1 MTSTSVI
8 FTMEIKHSLSH
19 SQSLSAI
26 DGQLRGTQ
34 VSMKSD
40 DGLVLEWFF
49 FGSDLQRSPICDEN
63 VFCLKLDVLFIKHQF
78 SAWQRENNKG

>member
-1 MTSTSVI
+1 
-8 FTMEIKHSLSH
+8 MEVKHSLSH
-19 SQSLSAI
+19 SQGLSSI

-49 FGSDLQRSPICDEN
+49 FGSDLQRSPICD
-63 VFCLKLDVLFIKHQF
+63 
-78 SAWQRENNKG
+78 